1 MNSVEKDLLDQIEK
15 MAEQAPGVGLCSLPF
30 RILHTR
36 VLALI
41 HENDT
46 LKQELRLCTQ
56 EK

>member
-1 MNSVEKDLLDQIEK
+1 MNQVEKDLLDQIEE
-15 MAEQAPGVGLCSLPF
+15 MAEQAPSVGLCSLPF

-46 LKQELRLCTQ
+46 LKKELRLCTQ